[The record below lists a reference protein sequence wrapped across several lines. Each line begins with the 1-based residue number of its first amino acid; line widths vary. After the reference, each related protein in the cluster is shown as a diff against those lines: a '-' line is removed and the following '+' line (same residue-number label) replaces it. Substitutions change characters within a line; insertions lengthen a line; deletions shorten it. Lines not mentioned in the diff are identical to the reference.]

1 MRKSREQNRNFDK
14 DYDNYF
20 ASLHRDSFMG
30 KKSDPKKDDKK
41 DKKDKDKKDKKE
53 GDAEE
58 GGEEADAEDI
68 GSNYKTFRNRIPSLV
83 FNTLTA
89 DSVANDIEEQK
100 KAKAQKGKE
109 PVKDQKNQK
118 KSKKDRD

>member
-1 MRKSREQNRNFDK
+1 MAFLPCYKVLL
-14 DYDNYF
+14 Y
-20 ASLHRDSFMG
+20 G
-30 KKSDPKKDDKK
+30 
-41 DKKDKDKKDKKE
+41 DKKDKKE

-58 GGEEADAEDI
+58 GGEEAEAEDI
-68 GSNYKTFRNRIPSLV
+68 GNNYKTFRNRIPYLV

-89 DSVANDIEEQK
+89 DSVASDIEEQK

-118 KSKKDRD
+118 KSKKDKDFATTIN